1 MLSFPMFTIWSLWLV
16 LVPIF
21 LFAWAGMAI
30 GDRLRGV
37 KIENK
42 EDHRNVK
49 TSLFSMPPLLALVVL
64 SIFAPIVSSPLF
76 WIGGVLIF
84 AAAVIYVLSI
94 AAFIKVP
101 RGLNTVGIYR
111 LSRNPMYVAM
121 FLVMVAF
128 AFMAWSAAA
137 IMGILT
143 AVVALWN
150 VAATHWMVLRDE
162 GFLERKYGQRYA
174 VYRGQVPRYFFFV

>member
-42 EDHRNVK
+42 EDHCNVK
-49 TSLFSMPPLLALVVL
+49 TGLFSMPPLLALTVL
-64 SIFAPIVSSPLF
+64 SIFTPIVSSPLF
-76 WIGGVLIF
+76 WVGVAFIF
-84 AAAVIYVLSI
+84 VAGILYVLSI
-94 AAFIKVP
+94 TAFIKAKL
-101 RGLNTVGIYR
+101 GLNTVGIYR

-128 AFMAWSAAA
+128 AFMAWSPAA
-137 IMGILT
+137 IMGILA

-150 VAATHWMVLRDE
+150 VAATHWMVLREE